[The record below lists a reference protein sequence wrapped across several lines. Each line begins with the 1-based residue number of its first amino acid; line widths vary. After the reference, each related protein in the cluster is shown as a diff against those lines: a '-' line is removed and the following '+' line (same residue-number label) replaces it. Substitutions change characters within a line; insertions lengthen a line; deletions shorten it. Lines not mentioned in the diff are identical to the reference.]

1 MTTETVCIID
11 FNRVMSNVG
20 MPFTPIL
27 VALNG
32 SGQIMMFLTW
42 ALNIETAQQN
52 VWISIKYLSKIKPKH
67 LGNMNWILLQ
77 SQEPSYCETV
87 REFLLKSLGQTM
99 F

>member
-11 FNRVMSNVG
+11 LNRVMSNVG
-20 MPFTPIL
+20 MHFTPIL

-32 SGQIMMFLTW
+32 SGQMMFLTW

-52 VWISIKYLSKIKPKH
+52 VWISINNRSKIKPKH
-67 LGNMNWILLQ
+67 LGNMKWILLQ
-77 SQEPSYCETV
+77 NQRPSYCETV
-87 REFLLKSLGQTM
+87 REFLQKSLGQTK